1 MKYALLLCVLIAFSN
16 SKLPKLGIKSFLESI
31 KSEEDEVGC
40 IDSKSK
46 DTCSTISLTYKGQ
59 QCCWFTDRSK
69 SEPKSS
75 CDNFPKPSKE
85 FQDIVNS
92 KQFNPLFKELYGF
105 LGEISSIKIDS
116 IVECSDGD
124 FEYKLDTE
132 FTEDEKKILESENH
146 CLNYTMSSF
155 EDMTKTFDC
164 QKGELLQSSKD
175 AGIECGNLAIT
186 LKGGATEATFK
197 TCMPFPYE
205 LLSKAKVP
213 EMLKETLKE
222 MLKDMISENPDI
234 PFQVSQFNLELS
246 DSKGHKIKFDS
257 ETSEITPEGDDDHG
271 DGGGDVTPD
280 GQDDPKTDNSIIL
293 NISKYLFLFS
303 LFLF

>member
-155 EDMTKTFDC
+155 EDVTKKFDC

-175 AGIECGNLAIT
+175 ASIECGNLAIT
-186 LKGGATEATFK
+186 LKGGATETTFK

-205 LLSKAKVP
+205 LLSKVKVP
-213 EMLKETLKE
+213 EMIKE
-222 MLKDMISENPDI
+222 MVKQMIIDNPVFPI
-234 PFQVSQFNLELS
+234 KASQFNLELS

-257 ETSEITPEGDDDHG
+257 ETGEITPED
-271 DGGGDVTPD
+271 DGGSQTG
-280 GQDDPKTDNSIIL
+280 NSIIL

>member
-1 MKYALLLCVLIAFSN
+1 MKYALLLCFLIAFTN
-16 SKLPKLGIKSFLESI
+16 SKLPKFGIKSFLESI
-31 KSEEDEVGC
+31 KSEEGEVEC
-40 IDSKSK
+40 TDSESK
-46 DTCSTISLTYKGQ
+46 DTCSTISLPDKGE
-59 QCCWFTDRSK
+59 QCCWFTDRSE
-69 SEPKSS
+69 SEPKTA

-85 FQDIVNS
+85 FLDIVNN
-92 KQFNPLFKELYGF
+92 KQFTPAFKEIYGF
-105 LGEISSIKIDS
+105 FDHAFEGSSSIKIDS

-124 FEYKLDTE
+124 LEYKLDTE

-155 EDMTKTFDC
+155 FDMSKKFEC
-164 QKGELLQSSKD
+164 KKGELLQSSKD
-175 AGIECGNLAIT
+175 AGITCGDLAIT
-186 LKGGATEATFK
+186 LKGGATETTFK

-205 LLSKAKVP
+205 LLSKVKVP
-213 EMLKETLKE
+213 EMLKKKLKE
-222 MLKDMISENPDI
+222 ILKDMISENPDI

-257 ETSEITPEGDDDHG
+257 ETGEITPEGDG
-271 DGGGDVTPD
+271 DGGSQTG
-280 GQDDPKTDNSIIL
+280 NSIIL